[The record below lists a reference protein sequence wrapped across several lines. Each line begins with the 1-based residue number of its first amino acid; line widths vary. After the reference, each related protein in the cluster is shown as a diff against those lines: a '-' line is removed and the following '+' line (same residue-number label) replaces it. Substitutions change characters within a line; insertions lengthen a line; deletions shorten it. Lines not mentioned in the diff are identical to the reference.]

1 MVSDLLHSGV
11 MDHSPLER
19 AVEIAGG
26 QSALAR
32 KLGLKQANVWHWL
45 NRAEHV
51 PAEQAIAIELA
62 TGGAV
67 TRAELRPDLFSTATV
82 SVTEIEAEDQVRAQC
97 YGLLAKLLARAP
109 TASDLAALQ
118 GLDGDGSPFGLALT
132 GLAAASDPSS
142 AAAIAAEYD
151 ELFIGL
157 VRGELAPYAS
167 YYRTGFLHEKPL
179 ANIRADMVRLGL
191 SRAEDLSEP
200 EDHIAVLCEIMQT
213 LIMGGTDK
221 PQDLREQHLFY
232 KAHLAPW
239 VDGLFRDLEK
249 AEAARFY
256 RAVGHFGRVFMSIE
270 QEAFALAA

>member
-1 MVSDLLHSGV
+1 MELSA
-11 MDHSPLER
+11 LER

-51 PAEQAIAIELA
+51 PAEQAIAIEAA
-62 TGGAV
+62 TNGAV
-67 TRAELRPDLFSTATV
+67 SRAELRPDLFAADKSDL
-82 SVTEIEAEDQVRAQC
+82 SEEDQIRAQC
-97 YGLLAKLLARAP
+97 YGLLASLLASPPAVG
-109 TASDLAALQ
+109 DLARLAM
-118 GLDGDGSPFGLALT
+118 LDGDGSAFGIALT
-132 GLAAASDPSS
+132 GIATQASGADAAAVHD
-142 AAAIAAEYD
+142 EYQA
-151 ELFIGL
+151 LFIGL

-179 ANIRADMVRLGL
+179 ARVRADMERLGL
-191 SRAEDLSEP
+191 ARVDTVSEP

-213 LIMGGTDK
+213 LISD
-221 PQDLREQHLFY
+221 PAIDLAEQRRFFD
-232 KAHLAPW
+232 AHLAPW

-256 RAVGHFGRVFMSIE
+256 KAVGRFGRVFMTIE

>member
-1 MVSDLLHSGV
+1 M
-11 MDHSPLER
+11 
-19 AVEIAGG
+19 EIAGG

-51 PAEQAIAIELA
+51 PAEQAIAIEAA

-67 TRAELRPDLFSTATV
+67 TRAELRPDLFGDPRSEL
-82 SVTEIEAEDQVRAQC
+82 SEEDQNRAQC
-97 YGLLAKLLARAP
+97 YGLLASLLARP
-109 TASDLAALQ
+109 PGDQDLKRLST
-118 GLDGDGSPFGLALT
+118 LDGDGSPFGVALN
-132 GLAAASDPSS
+132 GIAAAAGS
-142 AAAIAAEYD
+142 ADDAAVDAEYQT
-151 ELFIGL
+151 LFIGL

-179 ANIRADMVRLGL
+179 ARVRGDMARLGL
-191 SRAEDLSEP
+191 ARDDSVSEP
-200 EDHIAVLCEIMQT
+200 EDHIAVLCEVMRT
-213 LIMGGTDK
+213 LILD
-221 PQDLREQHLFY
+221 QSIDLGEQRKFFD
-232 KAHLAPW
+232 AHLAPW

-256 RAVGHFGRVFMSIE
+256 KAVGRFGRIFMTIE

>member
-1 MVSDLLHSGV
+1 
-11 MDHSPLER
+11 MDHSALER

-51 PAEQAIAIELA
+51 PAEQAIAIEAA

-67 TRAELRPDLFSTATV
+67 TRAELRPDLFAASDAAAP
-82 SVTEIEAEDQVRAQC
+82 SLTEEDQNRAQC
-97 YGLLAKLLARAP
+97 YGLLASLLARPPSAE
-109 TASDLAALQ
+109 DLKRLST
-118 GLDGDGSPFGLALT
+118 LEGDGSPFGVSLNGIA
-132 GLAAASDPSS
+132 AAASGAD
-142 AAAIAAEYD
+142 AEAVDAEYQT
-151 ELFIGL
+151 LFIGL

-179 ANIRADMVRLGL
+179 ARVRADMARLGL
-191 SRAEDLSEP
+191 ARDESVSEP
-200 EDHIAVLCEIMQT
+200 EDHIAVLCEVMRT
-213 LIMGGTDK
+213 LISDEAI
-221 PQDLREQHLFY
+221 DLAEQRRFFE
-232 KAHLAPW
+232 AHLAPW

-256 RAVGHFGRVFMSIE
+256 KAVGRFGRIFMTIE